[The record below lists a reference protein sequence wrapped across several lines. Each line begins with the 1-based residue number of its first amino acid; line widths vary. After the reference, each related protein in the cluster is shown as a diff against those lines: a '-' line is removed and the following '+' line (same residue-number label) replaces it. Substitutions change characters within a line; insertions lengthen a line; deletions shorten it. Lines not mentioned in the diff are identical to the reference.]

1 MTTFTDAEK
10 PNFGTT
16 TKIDAKFSEIPE
28 EIDDDT
34 PDRPDPDD
42 EAPIQEDWKYQD
54 DRDLDYIPKR

>member
-42 EAPIQEDWKYQD
+42 EAPI
-54 DRDLDYIPKR
+54 